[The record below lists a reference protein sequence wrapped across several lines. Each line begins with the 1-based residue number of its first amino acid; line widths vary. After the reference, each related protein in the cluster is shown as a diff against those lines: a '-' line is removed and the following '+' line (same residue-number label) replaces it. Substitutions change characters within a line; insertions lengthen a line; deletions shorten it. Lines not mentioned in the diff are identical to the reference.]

1 MSGRRVFDV
10 AVIGAGLHGLS
21 CALHLARRGA
31 RVVVF
36 EKDTAGRHASGVNA
50 GGVRR
55 LGRHVAEIPLSL
67 RALEIWRDL
76 SALVGDDCGFT
87 SCDQIQIAETEAEIE
102 ALRDRVL
109 SLRAMGHGHETL
121 MDRDELRARV
131 PALARHCVGAILCT
145 GDGAANP
152 FLTVQAFRRRAMD
165 HGVDLRER
173 TPVADFHRVNG
184 VWRVEAGRE
193 TVEAAVLVNCAGAWG
208 AEVAN
213 RLGDPVPLRTEAF
226 MLMITERVAPFL
238 DPVLGAKGR
247 PLSFKQFANG
257 TVLIGGGYKGRAFP
271 ETGQAETALPGLVQS
286 ARTVA
291 ELFPG
296 LKRTRVVRAWAGLE
310 GVTPDDIPV
319 IGPSAAAEAAFHAFG
334 FCGHGFQLAPA
345 VGEALARLI
354 LDGDGSFDLTTF
366 RSDRFMEG
374 TCR

>member
-1 MSGRRVFDV
+1 MSGRQIFDV

-21 CALHLARRGA
+21 CALHLARRSA

-76 SALVGDDCGFT
+76 PALVGDECGFT
-87 SCDQIQIAETEAEIE
+87 ACDQIQIAETEAEME
-102 ALRDRVL
+102 ALGDRVL
-109 SLRAMGHGHETL
+109 SLRAMGHAHETL
-121 MDRDELRARV
+121 IDRDELRARV
-131 PALARHCVGAILCT
+131 PALAHHCVGAIICL

-152 FLTVQAFRRRAMD
+152 FRAVQAFRRRAMD
-165 HGVDLRER
+165 HGIDLRER
-173 TPVADFHRVNG
+173 TPVADFRRVNG
-184 VWRVEAGRE
+184 VWRIEAGRE
-193 TVEAAVLVNCAGAWG
+193 TIEAAVLVNCAGAWG

-213 RLGDPVPLRTEAF
+213 RLGDPVPLRTEAL
-226 MLMITERVAPFL
+226 MLMITERVAPFIG
-238 DPVLGAKGR
+238 PVLGAKGR

-271 ETGQAETALPGLVQS
+271 GTGQAETALPGLAQS
-286 ARTVA
+286 ARTAA

-296 LKRTRVVRAWAGLE
+296 LRCARVVRAWAGLE

-319 IGPSAAAEAAFHAFG
+319 IGPSIASEAAYHAFG

-354 LDGDGSFDLTTF
+354 LDGDGAFDLTPF
-366 RSDRFMEG
+366 RADRFMER
-374 TCR
+374 T

>member
-1 MSGRRVFDV
+1 VSARRVFDV

-21 CALHLARRGA
+21 CALHLALRGA

-67 RALEIWRDL
+67 RSLEIWREL
-76 SALVGDDCGFT
+76 PALVGDDCGFAA
-87 SCDQIQIAETEAEIE
+87 CDQILIAETEAELDALGDRVESLRSMGHAHE
-102 ALRDRVL
+102 ALI
-109 SLRAMGHGHETL
+109 G
-121 MDRDELRARV
+121 RDELRARV
-131 PALARHCVGAILCT
+131 SALAPHCVGAILCE
-145 GDGAANP
+145 GDGAASP
-152 FLTVQAFRRRAMD
+152 FRAVQAFRRRAID
-165 HGVDLRER
+165 RGVDLRER
-173 TPVADFHRVNG
+173 TPVADFRRVNG
-184 VWRVEAGRE
+184 VWRAEAGRE

-208 AEVAN
+208 AEVAEK
-213 RLGDPVPLRTEAF
+213 LGDAIPLSAEAF

-238 DPVLGAKGR
+238 NPVLGAKGR
-247 PLSFKQFANG
+247 PLSFKQFGNG

-271 ETGQAETALPGLVQS
+271 DAGHAETDLPGLAKS

-291 ELFPG
+291 ELFSN
-296 LKRTRVVRAWAGLE
+296 LRRARVVRAWAGLE

-319 IGPSAAAEAAFHAFG
+319 IGPSIASEAAFHAFG

-354 LDGDGSFDLTTF
+354 LDGDSAFDLTSF
-366 RSDRFMEG
+366 RADRFMEG
-374 TCR
+374 RCR

>member
-1 MSGRRVFDV
+1 MSARRVFDV
-10 AVIGAGLHGLS
+10 ALIGAGLHGLS
-21 CALHLARRGA
+21 TALHLALRGA

-76 SALVGDDCGFT
+76 PALVGDDCGFT
-87 SCDQIQIAETEAEIE
+87 ACGQIRIAETAPEMD
-102 ALRDRVL
+102 ALRIRVE
-109 SLRAMGHGHETL
+109 SLRALGHAHETL
-121 MDRDELRARV
+121 IGRDELRARV
-131 PALARHCVGAILCT
+131 PALAPHCVGAVLCQ

-152 FLTVQAFRRRAMD
+152 FRTVQAFRRRAIVC
-165 HGVDLRER
+165 GADLRER
-173 TPVADFHRVNG
+173 TPVADFRRVRG
-184 VWRVEAGRE
+184 VWRIEAGRQ
-193 TVEAAVLVNCAGAWG
+193 TVEAAILVNCAGAWG
-208 AEVAN
+208 AEVAD
-213 RLGDPVPLRTEAF
+213 RLGDAVPLSAEAF

-271 ETGQAETALPGLVQS
+271 GTGQADTLLPGLTRS

-291 ELFPG
+291 GLFPG

-310 GVTPDDIPV
+310 GVTRDDIPV
-319 IGPSAAAEAAFHAFG
+319 IGPSIAAEAAFHAFG

-354 LDGDGSFDLTTF
+354 LDDDGGFDLTPF
-366 RSDRFMEG
+366 RADRFMG
-374 TCR
+374 GACP